1 MTAVQFPRLAPL
13 PAVPSAEPNAARA
26 EPGAGREPDPVEPG
40 RVEAAPRVAAPN
52 PPVLRQWKTVTDP
65 PRV

>member
-13 PAVPSAEPNAARA
+13 PSVPSAEPNTPRGT
-26 EPGAGREPDPVEPG
+26 PGTGREPDPVEPTS
-40 RVEAAPRVAAPN
+40 RAAAADPE
-52 PPVLRQWKTVTDP
+52 PPVLRRWKTVTDP